1 MREACIDASKE
12 TERKGGLKVTD
23 IKGILNQQ
31 DREIFDQ
38 VMTLFKGKQSIAAK
52 ELFSPEVLK
61 QLGIS
66 KVELNSIVA
75 IFLVR
80 TDIVRVYNVLY
91 KNWISIG

>member
-38 VMTLFKGKQSIAAK
+38 VMTLFKGKQSIAGK
-52 ELFSPEVLK
+52 ELFSTEVLK

-75 IFLVR
+75 KFLVR
-80 TDIVRVYNVLY
+80 TDIVRV
-91 KNWISIG
+91 